1 MRTFV
6 LFLCSCAFLLP
17 YSASAAEI
25 VDSAD
30 TQTAER
36 LPHIVASGLKAYGG
50 GGADEAVSA
59 WIRGSVI
66 DGSSQA
72 NLLHQIQS
80 LYGAY
85 RTFDVIGV
93 RQFGPRTQIVY
104 LTLDYDKGPLFAK
117 FVAYKSDQGW
127 ILASFDF
134 STKDD
139 ILPELPFAASTSST
153 QP

>member
-17 YSASAAEI
+17 CSASAAAI
-25 VDSAD
+25 MDPAD
-30 TQTAER
+30 TQSADR

-59 WIRGSVI
+59 WTRGSVI
-66 DGSSQA
+66 DGTSQT
-72 NLLHQIQS
+72 NLLHQIQG

-85 RTFDVIGV
+85 RTFDLIGV
-93 RQFGPRTQIVY
+93 RQFGSRTQIVY
-104 LTLDYDKGPLFAK
+104 LTLDYDKGPVFAK
-117 FVAYKSDQGW
+117 LVAYKSDQGW
-127 ILASFDF
+127 ILASLDF

-139 ILPELPFAASTSST
+139 ILPDLAFAASTSSN